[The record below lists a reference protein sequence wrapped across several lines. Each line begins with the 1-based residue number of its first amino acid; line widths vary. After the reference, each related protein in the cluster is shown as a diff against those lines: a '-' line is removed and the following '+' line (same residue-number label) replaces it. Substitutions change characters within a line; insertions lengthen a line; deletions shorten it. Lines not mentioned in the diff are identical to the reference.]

1 MSDTIRA
8 THLVTQYEYCY
19 GTNMPTALTV
29 IEERLEEPSAKGL
42 AHAVGRAIRDG
53 ALAPGARLPPIRTLA
68 THLGLSPT
76 TVSAGWALLA
86 RNGTI
91 RTDGRRGTK
100 VADLQDAA
108 PGRYRR
114 ALERQLDF
122 ALDLSAGT
130 PDPALLPNL
139 GPALSALTTASIP
152 GSYLDDPV
160 LPGLLDV
167 LKEQWP
173 YAAEQLLVVDGAMDA
188 LDLVSRSLL
197 RFGDRVVVEHPGFPP
212 LLDLL
217 ESIGV
222 EVVGVPVDEAGLLP
236 EPLSEAVSS
245 QGSPLSAVFLQP
257 RAQNPTGASMTV
269 QRAQDL
275 APILARVGMPVVE
288 DDSAG
293 AVAATAPISLG
304 QWIPDQVI
312 HIRSFSK
319 SHGPDLRLAAMG
331 GPSELLREVSYRRQL
346 GQGWSSRLLQRV
358 LLNLLTDPAT
368 VADVDRAR
376 DEYTRRRVALVR
388 ALSSRGV
395 EVASGDG
402 LNLWMPVHDESAAM
416 VRLASQGVGV
426 TPGTP
431 FDVLPGGG
439 GHLRVT
445 VGLVADGHDE
455 LAQTLAAAA
464 NTSSWA
470 SRGR

>member
-1 MSDTIRA
+1 MTATMSA
-8 THLVTQYEYCY
+8 
-19 GTNMPTALTV
+19 
-29 IEERLEEPSAKGL
+29 IEDRLEAPSAKGL
-42 AHAVGRAIRDG
+42 AQAVSRAVRDG
-53 ALAPGARLPPIRTLA
+53 VLQPGTKLPPIRALA
-68 THLGLSPT
+68 ARLGLSPT

-86 RNGTI
+86 RSGAI
-91 RTDGRRGTK
+91 RTDGRRGTT
-100 VADLQDAA
+100 VAGLQDPA

-122 ALDLSAGT
+122 ALDLSTGI

-139 GPALSALTTASIP
+139 GPALGELTTAGIP

-160 LPGLLDV
+160 LPALLDV
-167 LKEQWP
+167 LKAQWP
-173 YAAEQLLVVDGAMDA
+173 YPPEELMVVDGAMDG

-197 RFGDRVVVEHPGFPP
+197 RSGDRVVVEHPGFPP

-222 EVVGVPVDEAGLLP
+222 EVVGVPVDDAGLCP
-236 EPLSEAVSS
+236 EPLTAALC
-245 QGSPLSAVFLQP
+245 GLTAAAFLQP
-257 RAQNPTGASMTV
+257 RAQNPTGASMTEE
-269 QRAQDL
+269 RARDL
-275 APILARVGMPVVE
+275 APILARGGMPVIE

-293 AVAATAPISLG
+293 AVAASAPISLG

-319 SHGPDLRLAAMG
+319 SHGPDLRLAALS
-331 GPSELLREVSYRRQL
+331 GPSELLREVIHRRQL

-358 LLNLLTDPAT
+358 LLSLLTDPAA

-376 DEYTRRRVALVR
+376 DEYTRRRGALVA
-388 ALSSRGV
+388 ALTARDV
-395 EVASGDG
+395 EVADGDG
-402 LNLWMPVHDESAAM
+402 LNLWLSVHDESAAI

-439 GHLRVT
+439 GHVRVT
-445 VGLVADGHDE
+445 VGLVADGYEE
-455 LAQTLAAAA
+455 LAQILAAAA

-470 SRGR
+470 SRAR

>member
-1 MSDTIRA
+1 M
-8 THLVTQYEYCY
+8 
-19 GTNMPTALTV
+19 MTALSA
-29 IEERLEEPSAKGL
+29 IEQRLEAPSAKGI
-42 AHAVGRAIRDG
+42 AQAVSRAVRDG
-53 ALAPGARLPPIRTLA
+53 ALAPGARLPPIRALA
-68 THLGLSPT
+68 TRLGLSPT

-86 RNGTI
+86 RSGAI
-91 RTDGRRGTK
+91 RTDGRRGTT
-100 VADLQDAA
+100 VAGLQEPA

-122 ALDLSAGT
+122 ALDLSTGT

-139 GPALSALTTASIP
+139 GPALSDLTTAGIP

-160 LPGLLDV
+160 LPGLLEV
-167 LKEQWP
+167 LKAQWP
-173 YAAEQLLVVDGAMDA
+173 YPAEELMVVDGAMDG

-222 EVVGVPVDEAGLLP
+222 DVVGVPVDDAGLRP
-236 EPLSEAVSS
+236 EPLTEALR
-245 QGSPLSAVFLQP
+245 SPIAAVFLQP
-257 RAQNPTGASMTV
+257 RAQNPTGASMTG
-269 QRAQDL
+269 QRARDL
-275 APILARVGMPVVE
+275 APILAQAGMPVVE

-331 GPSELLREVSYRRQL
+331 GPSELLREILHRRQL

-358 LLNLLTDPAT
+358 LLSLLTDPAA
-368 VADVDRAR
+368 VADVDHAR
-376 DEYTRRRVALVR
+376 DEYTRRRGTLVA
-388 ALSSRGV
+388 ALKARDV

-402 LNLWMPVHDESAAM
+402 LNLWVPVHDESAAI

-439 GHLRVT
+439 GHVRVT
-445 VGLVADGHDE
+445 VGLVAAGYEE
-455 LAQTLAAAA
+455 LAQVLAAAA

-470 SRGR
+470 SRA

>member
-1 MSDTIRA
+1 
-8 THLVTQYEYCY
+8 
-19 GTNMPTALTV
+19 MPTAMTA
-29 IEERLEEPSAKGL
+29 IEERFDLPSAKGL
-42 AHAVGRAIRDG
+42 AQAVSRAVRDG
-53 ALAPGARLPPIRTLA
+53 ALEPGVKLPPIRTVA
-68 THLGLSPT
+68 TRLGLSPT

-86 RNGTI
+86 RSGAI
-91 RTDGRRGTK
+91 RSDGRRGTT
-100 VADLQDAA
+100 VAGTQDPA

-122 ALDLSAGT
+122 ALDLSTGI

-139 GPALSALTTASIP
+139 GLAMGELTTAGIP

-160 LPGLLDV
+160 LPALLDV
-167 LKEQWP
+167 LRSQWP
-173 YAAEQLLVVDGAMDA
+173 YPPEELMVVDGAMDA

-197 RFGDRVVVEHPGFPP
+197 RFGDRVVVEHPCFPP

-222 EVVGVPVDEAGLLP
+222 EVVGVPLDQEGLLP
-236 EPLSEAVSS
+236 GPLAEALR
-245 QGSPLSAVFLQP
+245 SPVAAVFLQP
-257 RAQNPTGASMTV
+257 RAQNPTGASITLE
-269 QRAQDL
+269 RAWDL
-275 APILARVGMPVVE
+275 APLLAQAGVPVVE

-293 AVAATAPISLG
+293 AVAASAPISLG
-304 QWIPDQVI
+304 QWIPAQVI

-331 GPSELLREVSYRRQL
+331 GPSELLREVSHRRQL

-358 LLNLLTDPAT
+358 LLSLLTDPAA
-368 VADVDRAR
+368 VADVEHAR
-376 DEYTRRRVALVR
+376 DEYTRRRGALVA
-388 ALSSRGV
+388 ALTARDV
-395 EVASGDG
+395 DVAGGDG
-402 LNLWMPVHDESAAM
+402 LNLWVPVHDESAAI

-439 GHLRVT
+439 GHVRVT
-445 VGLVADGHDE
+445 VGLVADGYED
-455 LAQTLAAAA
+455 LAEILTIAA

-470 SRGR
+470 AGAR

>member
-1 MSDTIRA
+1 MT
-8 THLVTQYEYCY
+8 
-19 GTNMPTALTV
+19 TALSA
-29 IEERLEEPSAKGL
+29 IEQRLEAPSAKGI
-42 AHAVGRAIRDG
+42 AQAVSRAVRDG
-53 ALAPGARLPPIRTLA
+53 ALAPGARLPPIRILA
-68 THLGLSPT
+68 TRLGLSPT

-86 RNGTI
+86 RSGAI
-91 RTDGRRGTK
+91 RTDGRRGTT
-100 VADLQDAA
+100 VAGLQEPA

-122 ALDLSAGT
+122 ALDLSTGT

-139 GPALSALTTASIP
+139 GPALSDLTTAGIP

-160 LPGLLDV
+160 LPGLLEV
-167 LKEQWP
+167 LKAQWP
-173 YAAEQLLVVDGAMDA
+173 YPAEELMVVDGAMDG

-222 EVVGVPVDEAGLLP
+222 DVVGVPVDDAGLRP
-236 EPLSEAVSS
+236 EPLTEALR
-245 QGSPLSAVFLQP
+245 SPIAAVFLQP
-257 RAQNPTGASMTV
+257 RAQNPTGASMTG
-269 QRAQDL
+269 QRARDL
-275 APILARVGMPVVE
+275 APILAQAGMPVVE

-331 GPSELLREVSYRRQL
+331 GPSELLREILHRRQL

-358 LLNLLTDPAT
+358 LLSLLTDPAA
-368 VADVDRAR
+368 VADVDHAR
-376 DEYTRRRVALVR
+376 DEYTRRRGTLVA
-388 ALSSRGV
+388 ALKARDV

-402 LNLWMPVHDESAAM
+402 LNLWVPVHDESAAI

-439 GHLRVT
+439 GHVRVT
-445 VGLVADGHDE
+445 VGLVAAGYEE
-455 LAQTLAAAA
+455 LAQVLAAAA

-470 SRGR
+470 SRA